1 MTSPRQHRWARRLA
15 WAALVIVALFVGL
28 RLALDPIAAH
38 ETRQGLAR
46 MQGFRG
52 DFDRVHVTL
61 FPLGYTITH
70 LKVIQEPGGRWE
82 APIFYA
88 ERTHVDLVWHRLL
101 RRQLVAKVRIV
112 RPKIIVEN
120 EATKPSTTAKRAPDL
135 STELR
140 QVTPLDV
147 ERIEIVRGELLF
159 RDRTEPRRPELWVH
173 RLDVAA
179 ENLATRER
187 LAAGRPTTLS
197 AKGTVGRSGAL
208 DLFVSADPY
217 ASPLAFAG
225 RFELVGL
232 RAAELY
238 DWIEEKTK
246 LQAPEGTVSLY
257 AEFRASG
264 GRIEGGVKPVLE
276 NVHVA
281 PAAPGVWDKL
291 KAWLADTGIKL
302 ASDRVPG
309 RNAVATTVPIEGRL
323 VDPDVQ
329 LWPAILG
336 VVRNAFVEG
345 VSSGFAHL
353 PPPEAPH
360 REGKLDQ
367 AKHALE
373 KKQGPPKAQPEGK
386 GSSK

>member
-1 MTSPRQHRWARRLA
+1 MHIQRFRGARRLA
-15 WAALVIVALFVGL
+15 VVAVVLAALFIGF

-46 MQGFRG
+46 MHGFRG
-52 DFDRVHVTL
+52 TFDRVHVSL
-61 FPLGYTITH
+61 VPLGYTITH
-70 LKVIQEPGGRWE
+70 LKIVQEPGGRWD

-88 ERTHVDLVWHRLL
+88 DKTHVDLVFHRLL
-101 RRQLVAKVRIV
+101 HRQLVAKVRVV

-120 EATKPSTTAKRAPDL
+120 EGAKPGPKRAPDL
-135 STELR
+135 SAQLR

-147 ERIEIVRGELLF
+147 ERIEIVRGEVLF
-159 RDRTEPRRPELWVH
+159 RDETEPRRPEVWVH
-173 RLDVAA
+173 GLDLAA

-187 LAAGRPTTLS
+187 LAAGRPATLS
-197 AKGTVGRSGAL
+197 AKGVLGRSGQL
-208 DLFVSADPY
+208 SLFVSSDPY

-225 RFELVGL
+225 RFEVVGL

-246 LQAPEGTVSLY
+246 LHAPEGTIDLY
-257 AEFRASG
+257 AEFHASG
-264 GRIEGGVKPVLE
+264 GRIEGGVKPVLK
-276 NVHVA
+276 NIHVE
-281 PAAPGVWDKL
+281 PAEPGVGDRL
-291 KAWLADTGIKL
+291 KAWLANIGIKL

-323 VDPDVQ
+323 ADPDVQ
-329 LWPAILG
+329 LWPAIVG

-360 REGKLDQ
+360 GESKLDQ
-367 AKHALE
+367 TKHALE
-373 KKQGPPKAQPEGK
+373 KKEGPPKAQPPKK